1 MSAPRDESLLPVVR
15 AAELADGPP
24 GAQWLVESLWARA
37 GVGILGGAPKCCK
50 SWLGLDLALSVA
62 SNTPCLDTF
71 AVHDAGPVLVY
82 LAEDAAAVVK
92 QRLLGLCAHR
102 GLSLDALA
110 VHVITANALRLDLAK
125 DQSRLRRTVAA
136 LRPRLLLLDPFVRLH
151 RVDENDAGQVAG
163 LLGYLREVQR
173 ESDVAVLVVHH
184 ARKGASSTQAPGQ
197 GLRGSG
203 DLHAWGDSNL
213 YLQRRREQL
222 VLSVEHRAA
231 RSPEPVALRLDPDPA
246 CTRLRLC
253 DVPSGPRERGDAEQ
267 IDTASG
273 PIADLASA
281 VMAALDAAGAPVT
294 RPALRA
300 ALRVRNE
307 RLGEVLGE
315 LLAKDL
321 VARVGERWARASVP
335 VPAAP

>member
-1 MSAPRDESLLPVVR
+1 MNVPRDEQLLPVVR
-15 AAELADGPP
+15 AADLADGPP
-24 GAQWLVESLWARA
+24 SAQWLVESLWARA

-62 SNTPCLDTF
+62 SDTPCLDTF
-71 AVHDAGPVLVY
+71 AVRDAGPVLIY

-102 GLSLDALA
+102 GISLDALP
-110 VHVITANALRLDLAK
+110 VHVITANALRLDLPR

-163 LLGYLREVQR
+163 LLGYLREIQR

-184 ARKGASSTQAPGQ
+184 ARKNASSTQAPGQ

-213 YLQRRREQL
+213 YLHRRREHL

-231 RSPEPVALRLDPDPA
+231 RAPDPVALWLDPDPA

-253 DVPSGPRERGDAEQ
+253 DIPSGRPVGDGEPDTEQ
-267 IDTASG
+267 RA
-273 PIADLASA
+273 PVDLARA
-281 VMAALDAAGAPVT
+281 VIAALDAAGAPVT
-294 RPALRA
+294 RPVLRTT
-300 ALRVRNE
+300 LRVRNE

-315 LLAKDL
+315 LLSAGL
-321 VARVGERWARASVP
+321 VARVGERWARSSVP